1 MIGKL
6 FLITL
11 ITVQIVD
18 ISGFVTSIKKALW
31 KWVQGKEKPYKD
43 YSLKPLDC
51 SYCMNFWI
59 SLAFLIIAGSFTLE
73 YLTIILLLSWLT
85 IYIKDFQY
93 LIGDTIQKMINKIE
107 DTLAQ

>member
-6 FLITL
+6 IL
-11 ITVQIVD
+11 ITVIIVQLID
-18 ISGFVTSIKKALW
+18 ISGFPLALKKALW

-59 SLAFLIIAGSFTLE
+59 SLAFLIFTGNFTLE

-107 DTLAQ
+107 DTLTK